1 MEYLYLY
8 LIFSAFAFPIIG
20 KKWSLIGLVF
30 PFIGGWIIL
39 LLASNYGMLLA
50 GRFLTG
56 FSGGA
61 FVLAAPAY
69 IADIAE
75 PK

>member
-1 MEYLYLY
+1 M
-8 LIFSAFAFPIIG
+8 IFLAFAFPVIG

-30 PFIGGWIIL
+30 PFIGGWVIL
-39 LLASNYGMLLA
+39 LLSSNYAMLLV

-69 IADIAE
+69 TADIAE
-75 PK
+75 PR